1 MSKKPQY
8 SNQIELVSP
17 AYLAETREEFTG
29 IEYLPKVVY
38 KNASRYKNLR
48 TIQDKETG
56 KIFHESWY
64 QNFIPKTSDDNY
76 FTVTKFEEGR
86 LDIIALSYYGTS
98 NYWWV
103 IAMANYI
110 IDPFDVPVG
119 TVLRIPPIISLY
131 KAGGVLSG

>member
-29 IEYLPKVVY
+29 IKYLPKVVY

-48 TIQDKETG
+48 TIQDSRTG
-56 KIFHESWY
+56 KVFHESWF
-64 QNFIPKTSDDNY
+64 QKFIPNTTEDNFY
-76 FTVTKFEEGR
+76 TVTKAEEGR
-86 LDIIALSYYGTS
+86 LDIVAQAYYGTS

-119 TVLRIPPIISLY
+119 TTLRIPPLMALY
-131 KAGGVLSG
+131 RSGGVLSG